1 MDEWIPKL
9 KICPLVGN
17 LYPTPSQLVACWSIQ
32 SAVWALPYETN
43 LVIIDNDG
51 NENSIPVFEEY
62 DEAVWR
68 RLITNGMAEAEAESE
83 SESESETVTETGS
96 ETVTETGSETES
108 ETVAEEFR
116 NDDEEE
122 IATVTAVE
130 ALMEKEEEFTK
141 INTVEYDVFVPVFD
155 KNLNLNLP

>member
-62 DEAVWR
+62 DEVVWR
-68 RLITNGMAEAEAESE
+68 RLITNGMVEAEAIRIRIRIRDSHRNRIRDSHRNRIRDGIRDGRRRVSE
-83 SESESETVTETGS
+83 
-96 ETVTETGSETES
+96 
-108 ETVAEEFR
+108 
-116 NDDEEE
+116 
-122 IATVTAVE
+122 
-130 ALMEKEEEFTK
+130 
-141 INTVEYDVFVPVFD
+141 
-155 KNLNLNLP
+155 